1 MTLVWLSPG
10 LPADRTELAAS
21 LPSDLALFSMPSFDD
36 PAALDALAVGSLCVA
51 TVFETDLLNQLA
63 HRPAGVRLLIVGPP
77 DRPSQL
83 PPPPV
88 GRVPDAM
95 SPAASLAEL
104 ASAITR
110 AAAGEPTAPLAPAVA
125 AGPKGSRL
133 RSRVAAAGAVLAGL
147 AIGGI
152 VIGATEGSS
161 SASARTG
168 IGNGNFRGG
177 NFGGGNVQGG
187 GTLPGGGTIPGGGAA
202 PGGGN
207 FGGPGGQ
214 SGTGGT
220 TTRGALGQELLT
232 CLRQQGFTGSVNQLR
247 QQAADPQL
255 RQAFETCLQQ
265 LQSSSSQVTG
275 RP

>member
-1 MTLVWLSPG
+1 VTLVWLSPG
-10 LPADRTELAAS
+10 LPADRTALAAS
-21 LPSDLALFSMPSFDD
+21 LPSDLALFSMPSFDN

-63 HRPAGVRLLIVGPP
+63 RRPAGVRLLVVGPP
-77 DRPSQL
+77 DRPSHL
-83 PPPPV
+83 PPPPL

-104 ASAITR
+104 AAAITG
-110 AAAGEPTAPLAPAVA
+110 AASAEPAAPLAPIA
-125 AGPKGSRL
+125 ASPNRSRL

-161 SASARTG
+161 SASARTP
-168 IGNGNFRGG
+168 IGNGNFGRGNIPGGG
-177 NFGGGNVQGG
+177 NFQGGGN
-187 GTLPGGGTIPGGGAA
+187 LPGGGTV

-207 FGGPGGQ
+207 FGGGPGGQ
-214 SGTGGT
+214 TGAGGT
-220 TTRGALGQELLT
+220 STRSAIDQQLLT
-232 CLRQQGFTGSVNQLR
+232 CLRQQGVTGSANQLR

-255 RQAFETCLQQ
+255 RQAFVTCLQQ
-265 LQSSSSQVTG
+265 LRNSSSQVTG

>member
-1 MTLVWLSPG
+1 VTLVWLSPG

-21 LPSDLALFSMPSFDD
+21 LPSDLALFSMPSLDD

-51 TVFETDLLNQLA
+51 TVFETDLLHQLA
-63 HRPAGVRLLIVGPP
+63 RRPAGVRLLVVGPP
-77 DRPSQL
+77 DRPSHL

-88 GRVPDAM
+88 GRAPDAM
-95 SPAASLAEL
+95 SPAASLSEL
-104 ASAITR
+104 AAAIAG
-110 AAAGEPTAPLAPAVA
+110 AATAEPTAVLTPVVPSADR
-125 AGPKGSRL
+125 SRL
-133 RSRVAAAGAVLAGL
+133 RSRLVAAGAVLAGL

-161 SASARTG
+161 AASANRTP
-168 IGNGNFRGG
+168 IGNGNFGGGG
-177 NFGGGNVQGG
+177 NFPGGGGNF
-187 GTLPGGGTIPGGGAA
+187 PGGGGAQGGVPGGA

-214 SGTGGT
+214 TGTGGNT
-220 TTRGALGQELLT
+220 TGGAIEQELLT
-232 CLRQQGFTGSVNQLR
+232 CLRQHGFTGSANQLR

-265 LQSSSSQVTG
+265 LRNSSSQLSG